1 MQMQQRRCSLQ
12 ERRWRKKTGDAGR
25 MKPSDGPSWSPC
37 RSLWKCANPENGGQK
52 WKKHQDWISGVRMHS
67 TNSPNYAELKMIP
80 SAAVA
85 TSGLI
90 KDQLSDQLRAE
101 ILSGSLKPG
110 ERIVEGKWAAKYGV
124 AQASIRE
131 ALNILAQAGFV
142 TKAPGRSARVIHL
155 SETDVA
161 HIYQLRGAIEGL
173 AARLVAQSRQD
184 LNVLQATMDAMRESA
199 RTGDRDRLIDCDL
212 LYHLVLCELS
222 RNPYLIEHARRILV
236 PLFAFVRMR
245 VSASGQSTSA
255 WQKDL
260 EAHQK
265 TIDFIREGESE
276 VAEQYVKRVMERFA
290 KAAYDYWEKREVNAG

>member
-1 MQMQQRRCSLQ
+1 
-12 ERRWRKKTGDAGR
+12 
-25 MKPSDGPSWSPC
+25 
-37 RSLWKCANPENGGQK
+37 
-52 WKKHQDWISGVRMHS
+52 
-67 TNSPNYAELKMIP
+67 MIP
-80 SAAVA
+80 SPAVA

-90 KDQLSDQLRAE
+90 KDQLSNQLRAE

-161 HIYQLRGAIEGL
+161 NIYQLRGVIEGL
-173 AARLVAQSRQD
+173 AARLVAQSPQD
-184 LNVLQATMDAMRESA
+184 LNVLKTTMDAMRESA
-199 RTGDRDRLIDCDL
+199 RTGDRERLIDCDL
-212 LYHLVLCELS
+212 LYHLALCELS
-222 RNPYLIEHARRILV
+222 HNPYLIEHARRILV

-255 WQKDL
+255 WEKDL

-265 TIDFIREGESE
+265 TIDLIREGESE
-276 VAEQYVKRVMERFA
+276 VAEQYVKRAMERFA
-290 KAAYDYWEKREVNAG
+290 KAAYDNWEKREVNAV